1 MTNSRYILI
10 SMVKILAV
18 ILLVLLL
25 FIIGTM
31 IGYGLIGG
39 GSPFKVFQPSLWLHI
54 FDFFS

>member
-1 MTNSRYILI
+1 MTNPRYILI
-10 SMVKILAV
+10 SLVKILAV

-39 GSPFKVFQPSLWLHI
+39 GSPLKVFQPSLWLHI

>member
-1 MTNSRYILI
+1 
-10 SMVKILAV
+10 MVKILAV

>member
-1 MTNSRYILI
+1 MTSPRYILI
-10 SMVKILAV
+10 SLVKILAV

-39 GSPFKVFQPSLWLHI
+39 GSPFKVFQLSLWLHI